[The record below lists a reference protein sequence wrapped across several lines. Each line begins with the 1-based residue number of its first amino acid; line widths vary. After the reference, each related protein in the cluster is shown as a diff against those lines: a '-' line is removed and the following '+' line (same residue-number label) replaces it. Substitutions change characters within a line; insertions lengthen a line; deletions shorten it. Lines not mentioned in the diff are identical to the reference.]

1 MGECVVVVVTGAGCG
16 GDCVFALV
24 LGVVKLV
31 LFMEYIFLSR
41 QNKRSFIFCDRVVS

>member
-1 MGECVVVVVTGAGCG
+1 MGECVVVVVAGAGCG

-31 LFMEYIFLSR
+31 LFMEYIFFKQAEEAEFYFL
-41 QNKRSFIFCDRVVS
+41 